1 MGRGRKK
8 DFCDLYY
15 LLKRYSLSEIMEG
28 YKIMYQHSTLFHVYK
43 SLTWFDDAD
52 SDADLEVLDLAFD
65 WEKVKIDIRD
75 AVKSAV

>member
-1 MGRGRKK
+1 
-8 DFCDLYY
+8 
-15 LLKRYSLSEIMEG
+15 MEG

>member
-1 MGRGRKK
+1 
-8 DFCDLYY
+8 
-15 LLKRYSLSEIMEG
+15 MEG
-28 YKIMYQHSTLFHVYK
+28 YKIMYQHSTLFHVCK

-52 SDADLEVLDLAFD
+52 SDADLEVLDSAFD